1 MKKIISLILLSLL
14 VASCAQ
20 TSNGVTSGFI
30 YTSWKDRDPIS
41 RVDNSVPANK
51 SGKSCVKSTLGIIAT
66 GDSSIDTAKKN
77 GNITKVSYIDRTF
90 EAFNLYIPIFQEGCT
105 VVYGN

>member
-1 MKKIISLILLSLL
+1 MKKLLVYTALLSFM
-14 VASCAQ
+14 ASCAQ
-20 TSNGVTSGFI
+20 TSNGVNSGFI

-41 RVDNSVPANK
+41 RVDNSVQPTK
-51 SGKSCVKSTLGIIAT
+51 SGKACVKSTLGVVST

-77 GNITKVSYIDRTF
+77 GGISKVAFVDRTF
-90 EAFNLYIPIFQEGCT
+90 EAFNLYIPIFQKGCT

>member
-1 MKKIISLILLSLL
+1 MKKIISLILLSLF

-20 TSNGVTSGFI
+20 TSNGVNSGVI

-41 RVDNSVPANK
+41 RVDNSVQANK
-51 SGKSCVKSTLGIIAT
+51 SGKACVKSVLGIIAT

-77 GNITKVSYIDRTF
+77 GNIIKVSYVDRTF
-90 EAFNLYIPIFQEGCT
+90 EAFNFYIPIFQEGCT

>member
-66 GDSSIDTAKKN
+66 GYYFFFFLVI
-77 GNITKVSYIDRTF
+77 
-90 EAFNLYIPIFQEGCT
+90 IPVLGVLEEKLIRYDMEKI
-105 VVYGN
+105 

>member
-1 MKKIISLILLSLL
+1 MKKIISLILLSLF

-20 TSNGVTSGFI
+20 TSNGVNSGFI

-51 SGKSCVKSTLGIIAT
+51 SGKACVKSTLGLVAT
-66 GDSSIDTAKKN
+66 GDSSIDAAMKN
-77 GNITKVSYIDRTF
+77 GDIKKVSYVDRTF
-90 EAFNLYIPIFQEGCT
+90 EAFNIYIPIFQEGCT